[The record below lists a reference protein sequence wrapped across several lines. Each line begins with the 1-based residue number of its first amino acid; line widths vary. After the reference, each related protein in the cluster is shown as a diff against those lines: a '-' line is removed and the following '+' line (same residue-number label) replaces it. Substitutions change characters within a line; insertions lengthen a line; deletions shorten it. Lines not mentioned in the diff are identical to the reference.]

1 MLGRVVVKLPPIG
14 IVLAFDVLPI
24 DRCLQ
29 LAASRLSEGG
39 RDRSILTH
47 EVLADRRK
55 RATQAEKKDGETT
68 TLSRCWAH
76 SNTSLADHSEITGY
90 QRCPIVAHLGAG
102 ANMCAMQDG
111 KNVLMTM
118 GFIELDGLPMGSRCG
133 SLDPGVVLY
142 PIQQKKHERSRRG
155 HDVVSRK

>member
-1 MLGRVVVKLPPIG
+1 
-14 IVLAFDVLPI
+14 
-24 DRCLQ
+24 
-29 LAASRLSEGG
+29 
-39 RDRSILTH
+39 
-47 EVLADRRK
+47 
-55 RATQAEKKDGETT
+55 
-68 TLSRCWAH
+68 
-76 SNTSLADHSEITGY
+76 
-90 QRCPIVAHLGAG
+90 
-102 ANMCAMQDG
+102 MCAMQDG